1 MPRRKQSHT
10 YQPRKAIPLG
20 RGKTQHEDGMEY
32 GRMLTAPE
40 VAAYRVIGAT
50 QPKHLADDI
59 DVPGLLATLRDHAKA
74 VSSGDLSR
82 VEASLTNQADALQSL
97 FVGMVE
103 RGLRQEYHAHVESFL
118 RLALKAQS
126 QCRTTLETLVNI
138 KNPPFVYA
146 HQANVTTGPQQVN
159 NGVWPNLARETEMS
173 QTQLSGAAHEL
184 RQDTRAS
191 GAASAIDSSLEAV
204 ASVDGAK
211 NGGGK
216 ASVSNAGL

>member
-50 QPKHLADDI
+50 QPKHLADEI

-82 VEASLTNQADALQSL
+82 VEALLTNQADALQSL
-97 FVGMVE
+97 FVAMVE
-103 RGLRQEYHAHVESFL
+103 RGLRQQYHAHVESFL

-126 QCRTTLETLVNI
+126 QCRATLETLVNI
-138 KNPPFVYA
+138 KNPPLVYA

-173 QTQLSGAAHEL
+173 QTQLSGVTNVL
-184 RQDTRAS
+184 PPNRRAS
-191 GAASAIDSSLEAV
+191 GAAGRNDSPLETV
-204 ASVDGAK
+204 VEVHGAE
-211 NGGGK
+211 NRRG
-216 ASVSNAGL
+216 

>member
-50 QPKHLADDI
+50 QPKHLADEI

-82 VEASLTNQADALQSL
+82 VEALLTNQADALQSL
-97 FVGMVE
+97 FVGLTE
-103 RGLRQEYHAHVESFL
+103 RSLRQEYHAHVESFL

-126 QCRTTLETLVNI
+126 QCRATLETLVNI
-138 KNPPFVYA
+138 KNPPLVYA
-146 HQANVTTGPQQVN
+146 HQANLTTGPQQVN
-159 NGVWPNLARETEMS
+159 NGVWPNLARETEIP
-173 QTQLSGAAHEL
+173 QIQLSGAAHEL

-204 ASVDGAK
+204 ASVDGAE
-211 NGGGK
+211 NGRG
-216 ASVSNAGL
+216 

>member
-1 MPRRKQSHT
+1 MSKQARRNK
-10 YQPRKAIPLG
+10 YQPRKAIPLEQ
-20 RGKTQHEDGMEY
+20 GKTQHEDGMEY

-50 QPKHLADDI
+50 QPKHLADEI

-74 VSSGDLSR
+74 ASSGDLSR
-82 VEASLTNQADALQSL
+82 VEALLTNQADALQSL

-126 QCRTTLETLVNI
+126 QCRATLETLVNI

-159 NGVWPNLARETEMS
+159 NGVWPNPARETEIS
-173 QTQLSGAAHEL
+173 QIQLSGVTNVLSPHRRTSCAAGRNDSPLETVVEVH
-184 RQDTRAS
+184 
-191 GAASAIDSSLEAV
+191 GAENRR
-204 ASVDGAK
+204 G
-211 NGGGK
+211 
-216 ASVSNAGL
+216 

>member
-1 MPRRKQSHT
+1 MPKRKQSHT
-10 YQPRKAIPLG
+10 YQPRKAIPLEQ
-20 RGKTQHEDGMEY
+20 GKTQHEDGMEY

-40 VAAYRVIGAT
+40 VAAYRVIRAT
-50 QPKHLADDI
+50 QPKHLADEI

-74 VSSGDLSR
+74 ASSGDLSR
-82 VEASLTNQADALQSL
+82 VEALLTNQADALQSL

-126 QCRTTLETLVNI
+126 QCRATLETLVNI
-138 KNPPFVYA
+138 KNPPLVYA
-146 HQANVTTGPQQVN
+146 HQANLTTGPQQVN
-159 NGVWPNLARETEMS
+159 NGVWPNLARETEIS
-173 QTQLSGAAHEL
+173 QIQLSGAAHEL

-204 ASVDGAK
+204 ASVDGAE
-211 NGGGK
+211 NGRG
-216 ASVSNAGL
+216 

>member
-50 QPKHLADDI
+50 QPKHLADEI

-82 VEASLTNQADALQSL
+82 VEALLTNQADALQSL
-97 FVGMVE
+97 FVAMVE
-103 RGLRQEYHAHVESFL
+103 RGLRQQYHAHVESFL

-126 QCRTTLETLVNI
+126 QCRATLETLVNI
-138 KNPPFVYA
+138 KNPPLVYA

-159 NGVWPNLARETEMS
+159 NGVWPNPARETEIS
-173 QTQLSGAAHEL
+173 QTQLSGITTVVPPN
-184 RQDTRAS
+184 RRAS
-191 GAASAIDSSLEAV
+191 CAAGRNDSTLET
-204 ASVDGAK
+204 VDTV
-211 NGGGK
+211 NGT
-216 ASVSNAGL
+216 ANARG

>member
-1 MPRRKQSHT
+1 MPKQART
-10 YQPRKAIPLG
+10 TKYQPRKAIPLEK
-20 RGKTQHEDGMEY
+20 GKSRHEDGMEY

-50 QPKHLADDI
+50 QPKHLADEI

-138 KNPPFVYA
+138 KNPPLVYA

-159 NGVWPNLARETEMS
+159 NGVWPNLARETKMS
-173 QTQLSGAAHEL
+173 KTQLSGAAHEL

-191 GAASAIDSSLEAV
+191 GAASAIDSSLETV
-204 ASVDGAK
+204 ETFNGA
-211 NGGGK
+211 
-216 ASVSNAGL
+216 ANARG